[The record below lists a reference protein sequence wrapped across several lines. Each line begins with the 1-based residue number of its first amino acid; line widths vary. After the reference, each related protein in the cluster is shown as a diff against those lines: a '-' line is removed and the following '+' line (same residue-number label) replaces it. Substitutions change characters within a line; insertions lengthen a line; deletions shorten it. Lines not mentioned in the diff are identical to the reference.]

1 VRHAAKRD
9 AVEPAIVT
17 ALELA
22 GWTVVKVSDKGF
34 PDLCCF
40 RKGEARF
47 LEVKSPGGT
56 LTPAQKTTFAR
67 MQGALVTVHVVRTP
81 EQALMAVGAPVDG
94 VLGPLTIRKAWDA
107 VAKLPTTLDGLIPV
121 HPKSIAGV
129 AIQRLVEERGYID
142 AVIHEDTREPF
153 STGLAVTV
161 PREVSEEMYGHLVTP
176 AYQKA
181 QTAAVVPPK
190 RGTTVKRR
198 G

>member
-1 VRHAAKRD
+1 MGLRHAAKRD
-9 AVEPAIVT
+9 DVEPAIVT

-34 PDLCCF
+34 PDLACF
-40 RKGEARF
+40 RKGEVRF
-47 LEVKSPGGT
+47 LECKGPDGT

-67 MQGALVTVHVVRTP
+67 MQGALVTVYVVRTP
-81 EQALMAVGAPVDG
+81 EEALYAVGAPVEG

-107 VAKLPTTLDGLIPV
+107 AAKIPTTEDGLIPV

-161 PREVSEEMYGHLVTP
+161 PREVLEEMYGHLVTP
-176 AYQKA
+176 AFQKA
-181 QTAAVVPPK
+181 QTEAVIPK
-190 RGTTVKRR
+190 PRRKRT
-198 G
+198 